1 MLLDIQIF
9 NDFLTDCPRSFT
21 GWAPV
26 VYFRTNSLSI
36 SVTVVGLLKYIGL
49 RNFTASKVQ
58 TEGQSIVVLHR
69 SFGSICVILCEPQ
82 STAFVVQEDLVM
94 THYKL

>member
-49 RNFTASKVQ
+49 RNFTASKLQ

-69 SFGSICVILCEPQ
+69 YFGSIGVICEPQ
-82 STAFVVQEDLVM
+82 STAFVVQEDLVL